1 MGKIV
6 RDETMRD
13 INDTLQEIKYILSKR
28 NVLSADIM
36 YGFHIDGSESD
47 PSARVTYLADAIGM
61 TPAHMDYTTDK
72 FDYGSWED
80 AFFMPRPCMLK
91 YNGTVDYYLDPDDY
105 SKKRDGSVSD
115 IADTTYGGNVMME
128 WGKGGRIIWYNI
140 IPEGTN
146 NESATV
152 YISNYQ
158 ATPDFKAYSF
168 KDKNDDYIE
177 HFYTPCY
184 FGSIV
189 NDGTNDVLRSLSGQA
204 GSTRCKSKTATVE
217 RQMAQRNGASWD
229 MEFYCDTIL
238 IQLLLI
244 LIGKST
250 DTQKVFGEGLHTS
263 GTDAINNSFTSGQHN
278 TKGLFYGTNSG
289 AAATYTNAVK
299 VFGMENWWGFMWRR
313 INGLVAI
320 DRVIKYKL
328 TYGTSDGSTATDYQV
343 SDSNVYSGYITAN
356 TMVSASGAY
365 IDAMYFDT
373 KQFSPNT
380 ASGTTTTHYC
390 DGLWNNT
397 GTRFAFRG
405 GVSNNAALVGAFYL
419 YLNSASSHA
428 YWNIGAAPA
437 CKPIKNNT

>member
-28 NVLSADIM
+28 NVLSADII

-47 PSARVTYLADAIGM
+47 PSARITYLADAIGM
-61 TPAHMDYTTDK
+61 TPAYMNYTADK

-91 YNGTVDYYLDPDDY
+91 YDGTVDYYLDPNDY
-105 SKKRDGSVSD
+105 SKKRDGTASD

-128 WGKGGRIIWYNI
+128 WGKGGRLIWYNI

-146 NESATV
+146 SQSATV
-152 YISNYQ
+152 YIANYQ

-189 NDGTNDVLRSLSGQA
+189 NDGTNDVLRSLSGRA

-217 RQMAQRNGASWD
+217 RQMAQRNGTSWD
-229 MEFYCDTIL
+229 IEFYCDTIL

-263 GTDAINNSFTSGQHN
+263 GTDAINDSFTSGQHN

-320 DRVIKYKL
+320 DRVVKYKL

-356 TMVSASGAY
+356 TMASAPGTY

-380 ASGTTTTHYC
+380 ASGTASTHYC

-397 GTRFAFRG
+397 GTRFASRG
-405 GVSNNAALVGAFYL
+405 GRSDDAARVGAFYL
-419 YLNSASSHA
+419 GLNHASSVA
-428 YWNIGAAPA
+428 GWALGAAPA
-437 CKPIKNNT
+437 AKPIKNNT

>member
-28 NVLSADIM
+28 STLSADIM
-36 YGFHIDGSESD
+36 YGFHIDGNESD
-47 PSARVTYLADAIGM
+47 PSARITYLADAIGM
-61 TPAHMDYTTDK
+61 TPAHMNYATDK

-91 YNGTVDYYLDPDDY
+91 YDGTVDYYLDPNDY
-105 SKKRDGSVSD
+105 SKKRDGSTSD
-115 IADTTYGGNVMME
+115 VADTTYNGNAMME

-140 IPEGTN
+140 IPEGN
-146 NESATV
+146 DSKSATV

-189 NDGTNDVLRSLSGQA
+189 NDGTNDVLRSLSGRA
-204 GSTRCKSKTATVE
+204 GSTRCKSKTASVE
-217 RQMAQRNGASWD
+217 RQMAQRNGTSWD
-229 MEFYCDTIL
+229 IEFYCDTIL
-238 IQLLLI
+238 IQLLLM

-250 DTQKVFGEGLHTS
+250 DTEKVFGEGLHTS
-263 GTDAINNSFTSGQHN
+263 GTDAINDSFTSGQHD

-289 AAATYTNAVK
+289 AAATYANAVK

-320 DRVIKYKL
+320 DRVVKYKL

-356 TMVSASGAY
+356 TMASASGTY

-373 KQFSPNT
+373 KQFSPST
-380 ASGTTTTHYC
+380 ASGTASTHYC

-397 GTRFAFRG
+397 GTRFAYRG
-405 GVSNNAALVGAFYL
+405 GSSGHAALVGAFSLAL
-419 YLNSASSHA
+419 YHASSLA
-428 YWNIGAAPA
+428 GWDVGAAPA
-437 CKPIKNNT
+437 AKPIKNNT